1 MEQTSKH
8 TNMKTVFLVPL
19 LVILLGFQLQAQ
31 TVNTSGREVRGQATL
46 RDASTGEIKEYK
58 VRFNNAR
65 DRKVVVAM
73 FGSKVTIE
81 GYNGDEVVVQGAG
94 GKARPERAEGLRAV
108 YNSAEDN
115 SGIGLSVTQEG
126 NTIRVTRASR
136 EGGNYTIRVPRNVH
150 LVYDEVNW
158 HGGGDVNI
166 ANIDGEVEVS
176 TKVASM
182 NLTNVAGPVVASSTS
197 GNITVRFANVRQEK
211 PSSLSNISG
220 FIDVA
225 MPANAKAN
233 LKLKSITGE
242 IYTDFDL
249 GLKKGPNDLQRIG
262 GGHNV
267 EGSTNGGGVEINL
280 KTISSDI
287 YVRKNK

>member
-1 MEQTSKH
+1 M
-8 TNMKTVFLVPL
+8 NPFIMKKQLIIPL
-19 LVILLGFQLQAQ
+19 LLLALGFQTQAQ
-31 TVNTSGREVRGQATL
+31 TVNNTRQVVRGQSTL
-46 RDASTGEIKEYK
+46 RNAATGEIKEFK
-58 VRFNNAR
+58 VRFNNPR

-94 GKARPERAEGLRAV
+94 GKARPGRAEGLRAV

-115 SGIGLSVTQEG
+115 SGIGLSVAQEG

-136 EGGNYTIRVPRNVH
+136 EGGSYTIRVPRNVH
-150 LVYDEVNW
+150 LVYDEINW

-166 ANIDGEVEVS
+166 SNIDGEVEVS
-176 TKVASM
+176 TKVSSM

-211 PSSLSNISG
+211 PSSISNISG
-220 FIDVA
+220 FVDVA

-249 GLKKGPNDLQRIG
+249 GLKKGKDDLQRVG
-262 GGHNV
+262 GGHNI

-287 YVRKNK
+287 FVRKNK

>member
-1 MEQTSKH
+1 
-8 TNMKTVFLVPL
+8 MKKQL
-19 LVILLGFQLQAQ
+19 LISLLLLAIAFQAQAQ
-31 TVNTSGREVRGQATL
+31 TVNRSGREIRGQATL
-46 RDASTGEIKEYK
+46 QDASTGEIKEFK

-94 GKARPERAEGLRAV
+94 GKAKPERAEGLRAV

-115 SGIGLSVTQEG
+115 SGIGLSVTQEK
-126 NTIRVTRASR
+126 NIIFVTRASR

-158 HGGGDVNI
+158 HGGGEVTISNI
-166 ANIDGEVEVS
+166 EGEVNVA
-176 TKVASM
+176 TKVANM

-197 GNITVRFANVRQEK
+197 GNIMVRYANLPQER
-211 PSSLSNISG
+211 PSSISNISG

-262 GGHNV
+262 GGHNI

>member
-1 MEQTSKH
+1 
-8 TNMKTVFLVPL
+8 MKRKLIIPL
-19 LVILLGFQLQAQ
+19 LLLAFAFQSQAQ
-31 TVNTSGREVRGQATL
+31 TVNVRSERGGRQANTVVPASVGQTREL
-46 RDASTGEIKEYK
+46 KEFR
-58 VRFNNAR
+58 VRFNNTR

-73 FGSKVTIE
+73 YGSKVNIE

-94 GKARPERAEGLRAV
+94 GKAKPERAEGLKAM

-150 LVYDEVNW
+150 LVYEEVNW
-158 HGGGDVNI
+158 HGGGDVSI
-166 ANIDGEVEVS
+166 ANIDGEVEVN
-176 TKVASM
+176 TKVSGM
-182 NLTNVAGPVVASSTS
+182 NLTNVSGPVVANSTS
-197 GNITVRFANVRQEK
+197 GNITVRYANVRQEK
-211 PSSLSNISG
+211 PSSISNISG

-233 LKLKSITGE
+233 LRLKSITGE

-249 GLKKGPNDLQRIG
+249 GLKKGQDDLQRVG
-262 GGHNV
+262 GGNTI
-267 EGSTNGGGVEINL
+267 EGATNGGGVDINL

-287 YVRKNK
+287 FVRKNK